1 MDGVLDSSTAYLI
14 EDYADQPGVKGE
26 ALFEEDEFNEL
37 VIDCDN
43 RSLQIAVHSIGDGAV
58 QRVLNAYENAQ
69 KVNGVRD
76 SRHRVEHIELIQK
89 VDIKRFKDLN
99 VIASMQPVHP
109 PGCDG
114 LPLEPTISKIGVN
127 RYNEAY
133 AWRSIKDAG
142 VTVTFSTDWPVSNV
156 DPINAISNALN
167 REKWS
172 EDTIDQRLSLIETLR
187 AYTIEGSYAEF
198 KEHSKGI
205 LKEGYLADIV
215 ILSDRID
222 LIPTDEVSKIEVIKT
237 IIDGNIVYSRD

>member
-1 MDGVLDSSTAYLI
+1 
-14 EDYADQPGVKGE
+14 
-26 ALFEEDEFNEL
+26 
-37 VIDCDN
+37 
-43 RSLQIAVHSIGDGAV
+43 
-58 QRVLNAYENAQ
+58 
-69 KVNGVRD
+69 
-76 SRHRVEHIELIQK
+76 
-89 VDIKRFKDLN
+89 
-99 VIASMQPVHP
+99 MQPVHP

-167 REKWS
+167 RQKWS
-172 EDTIDQRLSLIETLR
+172 EETIDQRLNLIETLK

-215 ILSDRID
+215 ILSERID
-222 LIPTDEVSKIEVIKT
+222 LIPTDEISKIEVIKT